1 MKITLNGKDKTL
13 NNGISLLELLNDLS
27 LQPETVV
34 IELNTEIIQP
44 DAYDEQKLNE
54 ADSVE
59 IIRFVGGG

>member
-1 MKITLNGKDKTL
+1 MNITLNGQEKTL
-13 NNGISLLELLNDLS
+13 DDTATLTELLRDLS
-27 LQPETVV
+27 LKPETVV

-44 DAYDEQKLNE
+44 DAYTEQKLKE